1 MARKTT
7 SKRATFP
14 KLTAA
19 QMKELAGKYSRSRDK
34 RKARPKLVK
43 KYGKVQAGKIVAM
56 SKKMEASAAKAKKTT
71 SARKKT
77 TSARKKTTSARKKT
91 TSARKP
97 KKSPG
102 RVKQGKKLQSAQ
114 KKLAAAEFKKRKK
127 ALIAAY
133 KKHRGS
139 WAKWV
144 GKCKSVALAKM
155 VKDAAGRSK

>member
-1 MARKTT
+1 MAPKTT
-7 SKRATFP
+7 SQRSKLP
-14 KLTAA
+14 KLSAA

-34 RKARPKLVK
+34 RKARPKLIK
-43 KYGKVQAGKIVAM
+43 KFGKVQAGKIIAM
-56 SKKMEASAAKAKKTT
+56 AKKMEAATDKAKKTT

-77 TSARKKTTSARKKT
+77 TSARKKTTSTKKT

-102 RVKQGKKLQSAQ
+102 RVRQGKKLQSAQ